1 MHLHPT
7 RARVLATC
15 LSALAGYVDATG
27 FLMLG
32 GFFVSFMSG
41 NTTRLAVGIARG
53 SSEAAMA
60 AGLIGL
66 FVVGVIAGSLV
77 GHYTVPHRRV
87 AILALVAVLL
97 ALAAGI
103 SAAGAPGLAAI
114 PMALAMG
121 AENAVFADHGGE
133 VRIGLTYM
141 TGTLVK
147 LGQRLTAALLGG
159 DRFAWTPYLLLWLG
173 LAGGGVTGALVY
185 SAIDV
190 GGLWIAAVIAAI
202 LAVAAW
208 RIGPDPVQTSTADTA
223 RRAE

>member
-7 RARVLATC
+7 RARVRATC

-53 SSEAAMA
+53 SAEALMA

-77 GHYTVPHRRV
+77 GHYTAPHRRV
-87 AILALVAVLL
+87 TILALVATLL
-97 ALAAGI
+97 ALAAGV

-121 AENAVFADHGGE
+121 TENAVFADQGGE

-147 LGQRLTAALLGG
+147 LGQRLTMALLGG
-159 DRFAWTPYLLLWLG
+159 DRFGWTPYLLLWLG
-173 LAGGGVTGALVY
+173 LAAGGVAGALVY
-185 SAIDV
+185 SAINI

-208 RIGPDPVQTSTADTA
+208 RIGPDPVQTSTADTG

>member
-53 SSEAAMA
+53 SSEAAIA

-77 GHYTVPHRRV
+77 GHFTVPHRRV
-87 AILALVAVLL
+87 TILAFVAVLL

-121 AENAVFADHGGE
+121 AENAVFADQGGE

-147 LGQRLTAALLGG
+147 LGQRLTMALLGG
-159 DRFAWTPYLLLWLG
+159 DRFGWTPHLLLWLG
-173 LAGGGVTGALVY
+173 LAAGGVTGALVY
-185 SAIDV
+185 SRIGS
-190 GGLWIAAVIAAI
+190 GGLWIASG
-202 LAVAAW
+202 VAAVLALVAW
-208 RIGPDPVQTSTADTA
+208 KIGPDLREADIVTA
-223 RRAE
+223 

>member
-1 MHLHPT
+1 
-7 RARVLATC
+7 VLATC

-147 LGQRLTAALLGG
+147 LGQRLTAAL
-159 DRFAWTPYLLLWLG
+159 
-173 LAGGGVTGALVY
+173 VY

>member
-1 MHLHPT
+1 VHLHPT

-77 GHYTVPHRRV
+77 RSP
-87 AILALVAVLL
+87 I
-97 ALAAGI
+97 
-103 SAAGAPGLAAI
+103 
-114 PMALAMG
+114 
-121 AENAVFADHGGE
+121 
-133 VRIGLTYM
+133 
-141 TGTLVK
+141 
-147 LGQRLTAALLGG
+147 
-159 DRFAWTPYLLLWLG
+159 
-173 LAGGGVTGALVY
+173 
-185 SAIDV
+185 
-190 GGLWIAAVIAAI
+190 
-202 LAVAAW
+202 AAW
-208 RIGPDPVQTSTADTA
+208 RSSRSWPCC
-223 RRAE
+223 